1 MPGTSS
7 QREETRLFFTMD
19 SLENKR
25 KQNMNMNNK

>member
-19 SLENKR
+19 SLEK